1 MLILDNYYASEWRFT
16 LITAVLNLLEHE
28 TQLYSYITILVC
40 LVVFKLLCLANK
52 SLLHSYPA

>member
-28 TQLYSYITILVC
+28 TQLFVC
-40 LVVFKLLCLANK
+40 LVFKL
-52 SLLHSYPA
+52 SVPG